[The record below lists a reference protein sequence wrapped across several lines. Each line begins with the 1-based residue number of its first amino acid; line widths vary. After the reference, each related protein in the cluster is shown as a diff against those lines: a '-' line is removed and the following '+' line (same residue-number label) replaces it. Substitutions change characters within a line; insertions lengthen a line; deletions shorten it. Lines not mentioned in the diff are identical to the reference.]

1 MKKYTLGAFIGAIVV
16 IGVQKLNKK
25 FDFSGKIQSKF
36 QELQQ
41 MCEMSNKEAQEPSV
55 EEIK

>member
-25 FDFSGKIQSKF
+25 FDFSGKIQSKL

-41 MCEMSNKEAQEPSV
+41 MCEMGNKEAQEPSV